1 MYRSSIFTRSKQ
13 KSIRGSIPLSLYPI
27 IDNKL
32 FLQAANKYKEAADL
46 IERLL
51 NTKVHDTS
59 EDCHLLFKLKATR
72 SEILAKIN
80 HLKAKRNDEAS
91 LVIYNQLI
99 TALRDFNKNNL
110 ASNISIIYSNDK
122 SKFYYI
128 SPDGIVRPAEGYRK
142 LKIFKDE
149 DGTSNIFLQAG
160 NWMYP
165 LIPDVSPWYKTE
177 YNGFFFPD
185 IHSEVPGNNILLSNY
200 FLQDRIC

>member
-1 MYRSSIFTRSKQ
+1 M
-13 KSIRGSIPLSLYPI
+13 
-27 IDNKL
+27 
-32 FLQAANKYKEAADL
+32 
-46 IERLL
+46 
-51 NTKVHDTS
+51 
-59 EDCHLLFKLKATR
+59 
-72 SEILAKIN
+72 
-80 HLKAKRNDEAS
+80 
-91 LVIYNQLI
+91 
-99 TALRDFNKNNL
+99 RDFNKNNL

-185 IHSEVPGNNILLSNY
+185 IHSEVPGSSIGLIIPEDDDGSLHEMLSDILLGQKELLANARKSVSTPVIAGAGYVSRGLVLGAENIRKLLNEDTSNLTEGFKDSQSPLY
-200 FLQDRIC
+200 EITEVSGGSVTIAWHT